1 MRPRWRAVGAL
12 VARRLALAVPVLLVV
27 SVGLF
32 GLVAVSPF
40 DPVRAYLGDRA
51 VVTSQETRSAL
62 AERLGTDAGF
72 GERWVTWVQAT
83 ASGDLGTSLV
93 FRQPVA
99 DVVSDRLGWS
109 LLLSG
114 TGLGVGLVLAL
125 VLALVLGTLAAV
137 RPDGLLDRVVSTT
150 AATVESVPAF
160 FLGLLALWLFA
171 VVLGLAPAGG
181 LTDPGRLATAEQVL
195 RHLWLPAGVLAVLST
210 PWLVLFA
217 RQSLRQAL
225 AEDYVAGALARGVSP
240 RRVVLTHAAPAAAPG
255 FLALLG
261 ARLPEL
267 VTGAVLIETVFSW
280 PGVGAASVRAALAV
294 DVSLLA
300 ALTVLG
306 TAAVLLGT
314 LLADALAALLDPRV
328 ATDG

>member
-1 MRPRWRAVGAL
+1 MRPRWRAVGVL

-32 GLVAVSPF
+32 GLVAASPF

-51 VVTSQETRSAL
+51 MITSQETRSAL

-72 GERWVTWVQAT
+72 AERWFTWVQAT
-83 ASGDLGTSLV
+83 ATGDLGTSLV

-99 DVVSDRLGWS
+99 DVVQDRLGWS

-114 TGLGVGLVLAL
+114 TGLGTGLA
-125 VLALVLGTLAAV
+125 LALVLGTLAAV
-137 RPDGLLDRVVSTT
+137 RPDGLLDRTIST
-150 AATVESVPAF
+150 AAAAVESVPSF

-171 VVLGLAPAGG
+171 VVLGVAPAGG
-181 LTDPGRLATAEQVL
+181 LTDPGQPATAEQVV

-225 AEDYVAGALARGVSP
+225 ADDYVAGALARGVSP
-240 RRVVLTHAAPAAAPG
+240 RRVLLTHAAPAAAPG

-300 ALTVLG
+300 ALTVLA
-306 TAAVLLGT
+306 TAAVLVGT
-314 LLADALAALLDPRV
+314 LLADALAALVDPRV

>member
-12 VARRLALAVPVLLVV
+12 VARRLALAVPVLVAV
-27 SVGLF
+27 TVGLF
-32 GLVAVSPF
+32 ALVAASPF

-51 VVTSQETRSAL
+51 FVTSEQTRSAL

-72 GERWVTWVQAT
+72 TERWLTWVQAI

-93 FRQPVA
+93 FRQPVTE
-99 DVVSDRLGWS
+99 VVADRLGWS

-114 TGLGVGLVLAL
+114 TGLGLGL

-137 RPDGLLDRVVSTT
+137 RPDGLLDRAISTV
-150 AATVESVPAF
+150 AAVVESVPAF

-171 VVLGLAPAGG
+171 VVLGVAPAGG
-181 LTDPGRLATAEQVL
+181 LTEPGQPVTTAGVA
-195 RHLWLPAGVLAVLST
+195 RHLALPAGVLAVLST

-240 RRVVLTHAAPAAAPG
+240 RRVLLTHAAPAAAPG

-267 VTGAVLIETVFSW
+267 VTGAVLVETVFSW

-300 ALTVLG
+300 ALTVLA

-314 LLADALAALLDPRV
+314 LLADALAALVDPRV
-328 ATDG
+328 AVDG